1 VTTQAA
7 PRARIDISRV
17 VDESRIGGF
26 QLGVYVL
33 CGAALIMDGFD
44 VQSWGYVAPSVFA
57 EWQMPSA
64 AGRVGSTALFG
75 LLLGLICFSMLADRI
90 GRRPVLI
97 GTTLYF
103 GILTLLTAQVHSLEQ
118 LLVVRFLAGFGLGAT
133 MPNAMA
139 LVSEYSP
146 KRSRVTAM
154 LIVSSAFTIG
164 AAVAGFV
171 AAWLIPHFGWRTVFY
186 VGGTIPLVVGVAMWL
201 ALPESMQ
208 FLTLKRKR
216 LDDVGRWLA
225 RIAPNVARPA
235 EADYVVAEEPGRG
248 VPIVQLFHGGRAPA
262 TALLWIVMFMNLLN
276 IYFLATWLPTIAR
289 EMGFGTS
296 AAVLVGTTLQIGGT
310 VGAFVLGP
318 PIRRFGFFVVLA
330 VSFVAAAASIA
341 LIGRAPG
348 AALLFAVVFVAGFG
362 VLGGQAALNA
372 LAASLYPTDLRATGV
387 GAASGV
393 GRSGSVL
400 GPLLAEIMRSR
411 WSTEQL
417 FLAAA
422 VPAVISALAIL
433 SMRPAMRR
441 GQAEALHNA
450 RPWRADPV
458 ETKT

>member
-1 VTTQAA
+1 MTTKAA

-26 QLGVYVL
+26 QLGVYLL

-97 GTTLYF
+97 GTTIYF
-103 GILTLLTAQVHSLEQ
+103 GVLTLLTAQVDSLEQ

-146 KRSRVTAM
+146 KRARVTTM

-171 AAWLIPHFGWRTVFY
+171 AAWLIPNFGWRAVFY
-186 VGGTIPLVVGVAMWL
+186 VGGTLPLLIGVAMWL

-208 FLTLKRKR
+208 YLTLKRKR
-216 LDDVGRWLA
+216 LDDVGRWIA

-235 EADYVVAEEPGRG
+235 EADYVVAEEPGQG
-248 VPIVQLFHGGRAPA
+248 VPIVQLFHDGRAPA

-296 AAVLVGTTLQIGGT
+296 AAVLVGTTLQVGGT
-310 VGAFVLGP
+310 IGAFVLGP

-330 VSFVAAAASIA
+330 LIFVAA
-341 LIGRAPG
+341 
-348 AALLFAVVFVAGFG
+348 
-362 VLGGQAALNA
+362 
-372 LAASLYPTDLRATGV
+372 
-387 GAASGV
+387 
-393 GRSGSVL
+393 
-400 GPLLAEIMRSR
+400 
-411 WSTEQL
+411 
-417 FLAAA
+417 
-422 VPAVISALAIL
+422 
-433 SMRPAMRR
+433 
-441 GQAEALHNA
+441 
-450 RPWRADPV
+450 
-458 ETKT
+458 

>member
-1 VTTQAA
+1 MTTPAA

-26 QLGVYVL
+26 QLGVYAL
-33 CGAALIMDGFD
+33 CGTALIMDGFD

-103 GILTLLTAQVHSLEQ
+103 GVLTLATSQVQSLAQ

-133 MPNAMA
+133 MPNAVA

-146 KRSRVTAM
+146 KRSRVVTM
-154 LIVSSAFTIG
+154 LIVSSAFTAG
-164 AAVAGFV
+164 AALAGFV
-171 AAWLIPHFGWRTVFY
+171 AAWLIPAFGWRTVFY
-186 VGGTIPLVVGVAMWL
+186 VGGAIPLAVGAAMWL

-208 FLTLKRKR
+208 FLTLRRKR
-216 LDDVGRWLA
+216 LDDVGRWLK
-225 RIAPNVARPA
+225 RISPAAPAPSD
-235 EADYVVAEEPGRG
+235 ADYVVAEEPGRG

-262 TALLWIVMFMNLLN
+262 TVLLWIVMFMNLLN

-296 AAVLVGTTLQIGGT
+296 AAVLVGTTLQVGGIF
-310 VGAFVLGP
+310 GAFALGP
-318 PIRRFGFFVVLA
+318 VIKRFGFFVVLA
-330 VSFVAAAASIA
+330 VTFAAACASIA
-341 LIGRAPG
+341 MIGQSHG
-348 AALLFAVVFVAGFG
+348 AALLFGAVFVAGFG
-362 VLGGQAALNA
+362 VLGGLAALNA
-372 LAASLYPTDLRATGV
+372 LAAISYPTDLRATGV

-393 GRSGSVL
+393 GRTGSVL
-400 GPLLAEIMRSR
+400 GPLLAEVMRSR

-422 VPAVISALAIL
+422 VPALISALAIL
-433 SMRPAMRR
+433 SLRSAMRR
-441 GQAEALHNA
+441 TRAAELHNEP
-450 RPWRADPV
+450 RWRADPAQK
-458 ETKT
+458 KT

>member
-1 VTTQAA
+1 VTTPAA

-17 VDESRIGGF
+17 VDESRVGGF

-103 GILTLLTAQVHSLEQ
+103 GVLTLLTAQVHSLEQ

-171 AAWLIPHFGWRTVFY
+171 AAWLIPNFGWRAVFY
-186 VGGTIPLVVGVAMWL
+186 VGGTVPLVLGVAMWL

-208 FLTLKRKR
+208 FLTLS
-216 LDDVGRWLA
+216 A
-225 RIAPNVARPA
+225 
-235 EADYVVAEEPGRG
+235 
-248 VPIVQLFHGGRAPA
+248 GGS
-262 TALLWIVMFMNLLN
+262 T
-276 IYFLATWLPTIAR
+276 
-289 EMGFGTS
+289 TS
-296 AAVLVGTTLQIGGT
+296 AAGS
-310 VGAFVLGP
+310 LG
-318 PIRRFGFFVVLA
+318 
-330 VSFVAAAASIA
+330 
-341 LIGRAPG
+341 
-348 AALLFAVVFVAGFG
+348 
-362 VLGGQAALNA
+362 
-372 LAASLYPTDLRATGV
+372 
-387 GAASGV
+387 
-393 GRSGSVL
+393 
-400 GPLLAEIMRSR
+400 
-411 WSTEQL
+411 
-417 FLAAA
+417 
-422 VPAVISALAIL
+422 
-433 SMRPAMRR
+433 
-441 GQAEALHNA
+441 
-450 RPWRADPV
+450 
-458 ETKT
+458 

>member
-1 VTTQAA
+1 VTTPAA

-26 QLGVYVL
+26 QLGVYLL

-97 GTTLYF
+97 GTTIYF
-103 GILTLLTAQVHSLEQ
+103 GVLTLLTAQVHSLEQ

-171 AAWLIPHFGWRTVFY
+171 AAWLIPNFGWRAVFY

-208 FLTLKRKR
+208 FLTLRRKR

-225 RIAPNVARPA
+225 RIAPSVARPTDA
-235 EADYVVAEEPGRG
+235 EYVVAEEPGKG

-262 TALLWIVMFMNLLN
+262 TVLLWIVMFMNLLN

-296 AAVLVGTTLQIGGT
+296 SAVLVGTTLQVGGT
-310 VGAFVLGP
+310 IGAFVLGP

-330 VSFVAAAASIA
+330 LTFVAAAASIA
-341 LIGRAPG
+341 AIGQSPA

-372 LAASLYPTDLRATGV
+372 LAASFYPTSLRATGV

-393 GRSGSVL
+393 GRTGSVL

-411 WSTEQL
+411 WGTEQL

-422 VPAVISALAIL
+422 VPALISAVAIASL
-433 SMRPAMRR
+433 RPAMRR
-441 GQAEALHNA
+441 TQNAPLHNA
-450 RPWRADPV
+450 GHGAPIQER
-458 ETKT
+458 

>member
-1 VTTQAA
+1 LTTPAA
-7 PRARIDISRV
+7 PRARIDVSRV
-17 VDESRIGGF
+17 IDDSRVGGF
-26 QLGVYVL
+26 QLGVYAL
-33 CGAALIMDGFD
+33 CGSALIMDGFD

-103 GILTLLTAQVHSLEQ
+103 GVLTLATSQVQSLEQ

-146 KRSRVTAM
+146 KRSRVMTM
-154 LIVSSAFTIG
+154 LIVSSAFTAG
-164 AAVAGFV
+164 AALAGFV
-171 AAWLIPHFGWRTVFY
+171 AAWLIPAFGWRTVFY
-186 VGGTIPLVVGVAMWL
+186 VGGAIPLAVGVAMWL

-208 FLTLKRKR
+208 FLTLRRRR
-216 LDDVGRWLA
+216 LDDVGRWLR
-225 RIAPNVARPA
+225 RISPAAPGPA
-235 EADYVVAEEPGRG
+235 TADYVVTEEARGG
-248 VPIVQLFHGGRAPA
+248 VPIVQLFHEGRAPA
-262 TALLWIVMFMNLLN
+262 TLLLWVLMFMNLLN

-296 AAVLVGTTLQIGGT
+296 AAVLVGTTLQVGGIF
-310 VGAFVLGP
+310 GAFALGP
-318 PIRRFGFFVVLA
+318 VIRRFGFFVVLA
-330 VSFVAAAASIA
+330 VTFAAACASIA
-341 LIGRAPG
+341 MIGQSHG
-348 AALLFAVVFVAGFG
+348 AALLFGAVFVAGFG

-372 LAASLYPTDLRATGV
+372 LAAISYPTDLRATGV

-393 GRSGSVL
+393 GRTGSVL
-400 GPLLAEIMRSR
+400 GPLLAEVMRSR

-422 VPAVISALAIL
+422 VPALISALAIL
-433 SMRPAMRR
+433 SLRSAMTRTR
-441 GQAEALHNA
+441 AAELHNDP
-450 RPWRADPV
+450 RWRADPAQK
-458 ETKT
+458 KT

>member
-1 VTTQAA
+1 MPTPAA

-17 VDESRIGGF
+17 IDDSRVGGF
-26 QLGVYVL
+26 QLGVYAL

-103 GILTLLTAQVHSLEQ
+103 GVLTLATSQVQSLEQ

-146 KRSRVTAM
+146 KRARVIAM
-154 LIVSSAFTIG
+154 LIVSSAFTVG

-171 AAWLIPHFGWRTVFY
+171 AAWLIPSLGWRAVFY
-186 VGGTIPLVVGVAMWL
+186 VGGAVPLVIGVAMWL

-208 FLTLKRKR
+208 FLTLRQRR
-216 LDDVGRWLA
+216 LDDVGRWLK
-225 RIAPNVARPA
+225 RISPEAPGPA
-235 EADYVVAEEPGRG
+235 TADYVVAEEPGRG
-248 VPIVQLFHGGRAPA
+248 VPIVQLFHAGRAPA
-262 TALLWIVMFMNLLN
+262 TLLLWITMFMNLLN
-276 IYFLATWLPTIAR
+276 IYFLATWLPTIAG

-296 AAVLVGTTLQIGGT
+296 AAVLVGTTLQVGGI
-310 VGAFVLGP
+310 VGAFALGP
-318 PIRRFGFFVVLA
+318 VIKRLGFFVVLA
-330 VSFVAAAASIA
+330 VNFVAACASIA
-341 LIGRAPG
+341 MIGQSQG

-372 LAASLYPTDLRATGV
+372 LSASYYPTDLRATGV

-393 GRSGSVL
+393 GRTGSVL

-411 WSTEQL
+411 WTTEQL

-422 VPAVISALAIL
+422 VPALISALASL
-433 SMRPAMRR
+433 SLRRAMRR
-441 GQAEALHNA
+441 ATNAPPEA
-450 RPWRADPV
+450 
-458 ETKT
+458 